1 MSNLNLLELQNVRH
15 LVGAHE
21 TIANKLEDYAN
32 QCTDQQIVSML
43 KADAQSAK
51 TGKQNLLT
59 FLN

>member
-32 QCTDQQIVSML
+32 QCTDQQIVNML